1 MAKMQGQVDARS
13 GEAWLTMDAGLIG
26 EMYMNFGVIG
36 IIRLSVFGGWMVKGW
51 DLIPRLFAHSL
62 PALMYY
68 SGGLGALFLIGR
80 GFNITMFYGLLS
92 LAGLAW
98 LIHFFNPEAVAN
110 ANAVAAAP
118 IADQHG

>member
-1 MAKMQGQVDARS
+1 
-13 GEAWLTMDAGLIG
+13 
-26 EMYMNFGVIG
+26 
-36 IIRLSVFGGWMVKGW
+36 
-51 DLIPRLFAHSL
+51 
-62 PALMYY
+62 MYY

-80 GFNITMFYGLLS
+80 GFNMAMFYGLLS

-98 LIHFFNPEAVAN
+98 LIRFFNPEAVAN